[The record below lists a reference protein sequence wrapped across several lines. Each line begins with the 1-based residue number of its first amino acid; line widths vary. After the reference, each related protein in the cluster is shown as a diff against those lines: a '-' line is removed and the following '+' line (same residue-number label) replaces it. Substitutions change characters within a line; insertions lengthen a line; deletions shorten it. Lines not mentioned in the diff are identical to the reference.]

1 MAKPKF
7 TVTMQHDEDSL
18 VLALTFMQYR
28 LGADMGFVLI
38 KAVLLSLL
46 SVFCLMPGLLVM
58 FSGLI
63 NRTAHRITD
72 QLKAAGLPFPA
83 SEYSF
88 DGVAMHIVSLPERE
102 ESEPLPYGKML
113 QLGEDFKAY
122 YIFRDQYGGY
132 MIPKAALGGREEEF
146 RRFVQ
151 EKTGKLF
158 IRRWTPLRRLK
169 SWLKQRENEP
179 EHL

>member
-1 MAKPKF
+1 MAVAGLACYPCRAL
-7 TVTMQHDEDSL
+7 EDKGPL
-18 VLALTFMQYR
+18 R
-28 LGADMGFVLI
+28 LGQGFLG
-38 KAVLLSLL
+38 
-46 SVFCLMPGLLVM
+46 VF
-58 FSGLI
+58 
-63 NRTAHRITD
+63 T
-72 QLKAAGLPFPA
+72 
-83 SEYSF
+83 
-88 DGVAMHIVSLPERE
+88 
-102 ESEPLPYGKML
+102 LPYGKML

-146 RRFVQ
+146 SRFVQ